1 MIFSYAFIVY
11 SCNRILNLYLITCT
25 YYPIVPLFFG
35 WGHFPFSFIKKTS
48 EACFSFKTISS
59 SYILFISILLIRI
72 LFFIRILFIFIHTL
86 FIRIFFICLLSTL
99 ILLICALFI
108 CILFIRIL
116 FIRILSIPILFIRI
130 FFTHRILLR
139 FIHTVSNNSGIVTRL
154 PKTFSQVKIQI
165 NVNSSF
171 KKKCMRWRQPFRA
184 SPKIGIHRK

>member
-1 MIFSYAFIVY
+1 MIFSYALIVY

-35 WGHFPFSFIKKTS
+35 WGYFPFSFIKKTS

-99 ILLICALFI
+99 ILLIC
-108 CILFIRIL
+108 
-116 FIRILSIPILFIRI
+116 I

>member
-1 MIFSYAFIVY
+1 MIFSYALIVY
-11 SCNRILNLYLITCT
+11 SCNRILNLYLITYT
-25 YYPIVPLFFG
+25 YYPIVPIFFG
-35 WGHFPFSFIKKTS
+35 WDYFPFSFIKKTS

-72 LFFIRILFIFIHTL
+72 LFFMRILFIFIHTL

-108 CILFIRIL
+108 RIL
-116 FIRILSIPILFIRI
+116 FIRILYIPILFIRI

-165 NVNSSF
+165 NVNLSF

-184 SPKIGIHRK
+184 FLKIGIHRK